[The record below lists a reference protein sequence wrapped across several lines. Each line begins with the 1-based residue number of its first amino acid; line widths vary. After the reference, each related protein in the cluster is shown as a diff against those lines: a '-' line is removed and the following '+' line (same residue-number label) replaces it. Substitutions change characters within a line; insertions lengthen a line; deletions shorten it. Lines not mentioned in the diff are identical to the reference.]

1 MKIVIAPDSFKGSLS
16 SILVADAIGQSF
28 RKIIPGSEIIKMP
41 MADGGEGTVEC
52 MVGATGG
59 KIFREFATD
68 PLGKVI
74 NAHFGVLGDED
85 TVIIEMASASGII
98 LVPGEK
104 RNPLY
109 TTTYGTGELIRKVLE
124 KGYKK
129 IILGLG
135 GSATTDGGAG
145 AMQALGVK
153 LLDSAG
159 VNIKQGGVFLKDLE
173 KIDTSEVNKNLQKA
187 EITFMYD
194 VENPL
199 LGEKGAA
206 KVYSPQ
212 KGASAKEVQILEENL
227 THFSRIIKRDIGKDI
242 SDIPGSGAA
251 GGLGAGLSAICNSKF
266 IPGIQLA
273 IKVTGLKRHLKNA
286 DMIITGEGELNFQSM
301 FGKVPAGVAKLAK
314 EMKVPAICFAGNI
327 ERNSE
332 KLYKDYFKK
341 IICLVSSDISKE
353 DAIKN
358 ASLILSSKAEEAA
371 LLFKKG
377 VLFET

>member
-1 MKIVIAPDSFKGSLS
+1 MNKMKIVIAPDSFKGSLS
-16 SILVADAIGQSF
+16 SIQVADAIGQGF
-28 RKIIPGSEIIKMP
+28 RKIIPDAEIIKIP

-52 MVGATGG
+52 LVGATGG

-68 PLGKVI
+68 PLGKVV
-74 NAHFGVLGDED
+74 NVHFGVLGDGD
-85 TVIIEMASASGII
+85 TIIIEMASASGIV
-98 LVPGEK
+98 LVPREK

-124 KGYKK
+124 KGYTK

-153 LLDSAG
+153 LLDSEG
-159 VNIKQGGVFLKDLE
+159 INIKQGGLFLKDLE

-199 LGEKGAA
+199 LGENGAA

-212 KGASAKEVQILEENL
+212 KGASTEEVQILENNL
-227 THFSRIIKRDIGKDI
+227 ELFSRIVKRDLGKEI
-242 SDIPGSGAA
+242 VSSPGAGAA

-266 IPGIQLA
+266 AAGIQLA
-273 IKVTGLKRHLKNA
+273 VKVTGLKEHLKNA
-286 DMIITGEGELNFQSM
+286 DLVITGEGELNFQSM

-332 KLYKDYFKK
+332 KLYKEYFKK

-353 DAIKN
+353 DAMKN
-358 ASLILSSKAEEAA
+358 ASSILSSKAEEVAA
-371 LLFKKG
+371 LF
-377 VLFET
+377 TSSA